1 MNTFEIIFGNALIVL
16 FFVVGLGLLLGN
28 LTIKGIGLG
37 SSGVLFVALL
47 AGHLGME
54 IPDGVG
60 SFGLVLFVYCVGI
73 GAGPRFFPAL
83 AREGGGLAKLS
94 LVIVAVGA
102 ITAWGLGRFFEL
114 PTDLTAGLFAGAL
127 TSTPALA
134 AASEGTKVSAE
145 GVAIGYGIAY
155 PFGVIGVVLFVQLLP
170 KLLKPKEAEEEIEKD
185 SEAEEVRHL
194 LVEVSNSNL
203 VGMKIGDENLS
214 RFGCQVS
221 RVMKEG
227 RLVPLNSE
235 DEFCLG
241 QNLML
246 VGRARDIRLATDFIG
261 KKSEASFVMDTESER
276 DRLVVS
282 SKDVGGKLL
291 QEIGTLRNFGVVVT
305 RIERLGQTFV
315 PTPETRI
322 EVNDVLTSVG
332 QSDGLK
338 RLGAMIG
345 HRPQAFDQTDM
356 ISLAVGLSLGI
367 FCGMVPI
374 ALPGGNPMTLGLAGG
389 PLFVSLV
396 LGYFGRV
403 GRVVGYI
410 PRPTRLLLQE
420 LGLVLFL
427 ANAGIVGGASLGE
440 TVSKYGATVF
450 LTGGLITLLPLLI
463 AYIFARKGLG
473 LTQPQ
478 TLGGICGGM
487 TSTPALGALT
497 ASSNSQQ
504 PIVSYATAYPVALI
518 MMTVLAKI
526 LIQVMGVSEASG
538 M

>member
-1 MNTFEIIFGNALIVL
+1 MNTLQIIFENKLIVL
-16 FFVVGLGLLLGN
+16 FVIVGLGLLLGSI
-28 LTIKGIGLG
+28 TIKGIGLG
-37 SSGVLFVALL
+37 SSGVLFTALL
-47 AGHLGME
+47 AGHLGLAVPAG
-54 IPDGVG
+54 IG
-60 SFGLVLFVYCVGI
+60 SFGLALFVYCVGI

-94 LVIVAVGA
+94 LLIVGIGA
-102 ITAWGLGRFFEL
+102 LTAWGLGRFFEL

-170 KLLKPKEAEEEIEKD
+170 KLLKGGND
-185 SEAEEVRHL
+185 SEEADQDDADGAEKEVQHL

-203 VGMKIGDENLS
+203 VGLKIGDENLS

-227 RLVPLNSE
+227 RLVPLSQD
-235 DEFCLG
+235 DEFAVG

-246 VGRARDIRLATDFIG
+246 VGRARDIKIATDFIG
-261 KKSEASFVMDTESER
+261 RKSEASYVMDTENER
-276 DRLVVS
+276 ERLVVS
-282 SKDVGGKLL
+282 AKSVGGKLL
-291 QEIGTLRNFGVVVT
+291 QEIGSLRNFGVVVT
-305 RIERLGQTFV
+305 RIDRLGQTFV
-315 PTPETRI
+315 PTPNTRI

-332 QSDGLK
+332 QRDGLK
-338 RLGAMIG
+338 RFGSHIG

-356 ISLAVGLSLGI
+356 ISLTVGLSLGI
-367 FCGMVPI
+367 FCGMIPLH
-374 ALPGGNPMTLGLAGG
+374 LPGGEPMTLGLAGG

-396 LGYFGRV
+396 LGYFGRI
-403 GRVVGYI
+403 GRVVGYV
-410 PRPTRLLLQE
+410 PRPTRMLLQE

-440 TVSKYGATVF
+440 TVSTYGFVVF
-450 LTGGLITLLPLLI
+450 LTGALITLTPLI
-463 AYIFARKGLG
+463 VAYIFARKALG
-473 LTQPQ
+473 LTRQQ

-518 MMTVLAKI
+518 MMTVLAKL
-526 LIQVMGVSEASG
+526 LIQVMGG
-538 M
+538 

>member
-1 MNTFEIIFGNALIVL
+1 MSIYESISSNTLIVL
-16 FFVVGLGLLLGN
+16 FIVVGLGLLLGN
-28 LTIKGIGLG
+28 FTIKGIGLG
-37 SSGVLFVALL
+37 SSGVLFTALL
-47 AGHLGME
+47 AGHLGLS
-54 IPDGVG
+54 IPAGVG

-94 LVIVAVGA
+94 LIIVGVGA
-102 ITAWGLGRFFEL
+102 VTAWVLGRAFEL
-114 PTDLTAGLFAGAL
+114 PADLTAGLFAGAL

-170 KLLKPKEAEEEIEKD
+170 KFLKRKADEAEEDTDAED
-185 SEAEEVRHL
+185 SEEKEVQHL

-203 VGMKIGDENLS
+203 VGLKIGDENLS

-221 RVMKEG
+221 RVMREG
-227 RLVPLNSE
+227 RLVPLSND

-246 VGRARDIRLATDFIG
+246 VGRALDIKLATDFIG
-261 KKSEASFVMDTESER
+261 KKSEESFVMDTESER

-282 SKDVGGKLL
+282 EKSVSGKMLN
-291 QEIGTLRNFGVVVT
+291 EIGTLRNFGVVVT

-315 PTPETRI
+315 PTPTTRI

-338 RLGAMIG
+338 RLGATIG

-356 ISLAVGLSLGI
+356 ISLTVGLSLGI
-367 FCGMVPI
+367 FCGMLPI
-374 ALPGGNPMTLGLAGG
+374 QLPGGNPMTLGLAGG

-396 LGYFGRV
+396 LGYFGRI

-440 TVSKYGATVF
+440 TVSKYGASVF
-450 LTGGLITLLPLLI
+450 LTGGLITLLPLI
-463 AYIFARKGLG
+463 VAYVFARKGLG
-473 LTQPQ
+473 LTRPQ

-497 ASSNSQQ
+497 ASSSSQQ

-518 MMTVLAKI
+518 MMTVLAKV
-526 LIQVMGVSEASG
+526 LIQALGA
-538 M
+538 